1 MLSVGPLSAQG
12 CRLAERKVS
21 SAHYPKTDLS
31 KRAAPPEFYEFGRWV
46 LGHFSGLDID
56 VFGAVTLAEMW
67 REDRSPRVR
76 LPEAW
81 GRPDG
86 KQVWGNLDALGAP
99 LNVGTSVERF
109 NSHERRQLTQDIQL
123 LPRESRSVSR
133 VGGERDD
140 ARAKGSACGRSSTAR
155 TDRFWH

>member
-1 MLSVGPLSAQG
+1 NSDPTSLLSVGPLSAQG

-81 GRPDG
+81 GEAGREAGLGEPRRARG
-86 KQVWGNLDALGAP
+86 TTKCGNFCR
-99 LNVGTSVERF
+99 T
-109 NSHERRQLTQDIQL
+109 IQF
-123 LPRESRSVSR
+123 
-133 VGGERDD
+133 
-140 ARAKGSACGRSSTAR
+140 A
-155 TDRFWH
+155 